1 MIRRQAAQTADSR
14 MQSQRFIKTAREI
27 GCDDDEAAFRD
38 KLGVLAKEKPERP
51 KAEVKKRR

>member
-1 MIRRQAAQTADSR
+1 

-51 KAEVKKRR
+51 KAEVKRRR